1 MPLLTI
7 SQMGLTKDG
16 KILGLESS
24 IYADAGWSM
33 NDGDSVTAA
42 TMVQSCYNIPS
53 LRVSTYEVRTDTAP
67 PTATRAPGT
76 INGHAMIE
84 AILEHAAHEIGISLI
99 ELRKV
104 NLMAKGDPVMPPP
117 VTLSKLQL

>member
-1 MPLLTI
+1 
-7 SQMGLTKDG
+7 MGLSKDG
-16 KILGLESS
+16 QILGLESS

-42 TMVQSCYNIPS
+42 TMTQSCYNIPNI
-53 LRVSTYEVRTDTAP
+53 RVSTYEVRTDTPP

-84 AILEHAAHEIGISLI
+84 AILEHAAN
-99 ELRKV
+99 ELRMSPLDMRKA
-104 NLMAKGDPVMPPP
+104 NLMVKGDPVMPPP
-117 VTLSKLQL
+117 LTLGILKQV